1 MDISNFSK
9 TKGLSRNHA
18 INKTQA
24 TAKNE
29 RKHQFNLENFLRDVW
44 PESDTKWQKYF
55 PKKLPNIFNIQSG
68 LSGRFGFF
76 NFCKGKFSYTCL

>member
-1 MDISNFSK
+1 MLRKKSSLLVDISNFSK

-44 PESDTKWQKYF
+44 P
-55 PKKLPNIFNIQSG
+55 
-68 LSGRFGFF
+68 
-76 NFCKGKFSYTCL
+76 